1 MKTVKLYYGSSMT
14 PDWEIYETDA
24 TLSDL
29 LSFAFDLQKFYH
41 LTDTKTK
48 EEIISDFIKN
58 HHYKFLTLHVIYGT
72 SRSLRHTRQEILRS
86 TAILEQLH
94 RGDCTVIDL

>member
-1 MKTVKLYYGSSMT
+1 MKTVKLFYGSSMV

-58 HHYKFLTLHVIYGT
+58 HHYKFLTGSDDFIGNVKAKADIEIDLDDFI
-72 SRSLRHTRQEILRS
+72 EILDNYS
-86 TAILEQLH
+86 N
-94 RGDCTVIDL
+94 